1 MKYLLKATL
10 LIICFT
16 LISFSLQA
24 QNNQYYS
31 IQLGAFQKPNIDAF
45 NSVKDLGSIYQ
56 EKTKSGLTRI
66 LLGKYT
72 DKTEAQTSLTGAKEK
87 GFASAFL
94 IRRMTKKKPKP
105 TEASNNSTADDTKP
119 DTEEEEDDLQNVN
132 ENYDEKPV
140 ETKVEET
147 TTPTETAA
155 EQPIPTEQITLPDE
169 VYVVQLAAFKSN
181 VPQKDFEGL
190 SKEASVYK
198 NKEGEWT
205 RVVLGAKHKVEDAKA
220 LIETAQKA
228 GYNGAFVKKV
238 ASKKLELLFQSEKTP
253 TTPVNQPRKET
264 KPPIDEKEED
274 LIKVDNDGEDAT
286 GDEAEIETIDKRDEV
301 SGEPMPMS
309 EKTEASAIA
318 TIDLIDEINC
328 INCNEAED
336 KITIEGTLYPITE
349 KRLLLEGKMAYEGD
363 MYSQT
368 LLLSSN
374 DGGHSWKQVV
384 PPDFGY
390 EILHLD
396 FIDENI
402 GYLINFWV
410 VEGAGDL
417 KLYKTTDSGETWN
430 FVSAIPKNDFL
441 CLPLIT
447 QFTDDRNGL
456 VIYECDVPEP
466 GYYAWSTITGG
477 EKWVS
482 IGSIT
487 EDDYQAF
494 VQNAAES
501 KRKKEL
507 ENEEFTTMIDDSS
520 WKQEMTDDHIIL
532 YKANEKGQWEEVSR
546 LLRNYQKVDGKIE
559 ILLTSK
565 K

>member
-1 MKYLLKATL
+1 MKYLLKAAL
-10 LIICFT
+10 SIICFT

-24 QNNQYYS
+24 QNSQYYS
-31 IQLGAFQKPNIDAF
+31 IQLGAFQKPNIEAF
-45 NSVKDLGSIYQ
+45 NSVKDLGNIYQ
-56 EKTKSGLTRI
+56 EKTKSGLIRI

-72 DKTEAQTSLTGAKEK
+72 DKTEAKTSLIGAKEK
-87 GFASAFL
+87 GFVSAFL
-94 IRRMTKKKPKP
+94 IRRMVKNKPKP
-105 TEASNNSTADDTKP
+105 DESSNSSTADDTQP
-119 DTEEEEDDLQNVN
+119 DTKEEDEDLQNVN
-132 ENYDEKPV
+132 ENYDEKPA
-140 ETKVEET
+140 EAKDKET
-147 TTPTETAA
+147 TTTQPAV

-169 VYVVQLAAFKSN
+169 VYVVQLAAFKN
-181 VPQKDFEGL
+181 NIPQKDFEGL
-190 SKEASVYK
+190 SKEASIYK

-205 RVVLGAKHKVEDAKA
+205 RVVLGAKQKVEDAKA
-220 LIETAQKA
+220 LIETAKKA

-274 LIKVDNDGEDAT
+274 LIKVDNQGEDT
-286 GDEAEIETIDKRDEV
+286 EGNDAEIETIDKRDEV

-309 EKTEASAIA
+309 EKTEVSAIA
-318 TIDLIDEINC
+318 VIDLIDEINC
-328 INCNEAED
+328 INCNETED

-374 DGGHSWKQVV
+374 DGGRSWKQVV

-396 FIDENI
+396 FIDENV

-417 KLYKTTDSGETWN
+417 KLYKTTDGGETWN

-477 EKWVS
+477 QKWVS

-494 VQNAAES
+494 LQNASES
-501 KRKKEL
+501 KRRKEID
-507 ENEEFTTMIDDSS
+507 NEEFTTIGGDSS
-520 WKQEMTDDHIIL
+520 WKQELTDDYIIL
-532 YKANEKGQWEEVSR
+532 SKVNEKGQWEEVSR
-546 LLRNYQKVDGKIE
+546 MLRNYQKVDGKIE
-559 ILLTSK
+559 VLLPSEK
-565 K
+565 